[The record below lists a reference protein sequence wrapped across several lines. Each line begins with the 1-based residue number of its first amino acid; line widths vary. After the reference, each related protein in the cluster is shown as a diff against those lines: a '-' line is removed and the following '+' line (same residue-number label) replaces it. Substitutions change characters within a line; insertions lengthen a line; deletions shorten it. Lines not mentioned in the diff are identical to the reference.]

1 MIDMHYLVL
10 LLEKMQEYVNVII
23 LNLLNCDLTTGHQYS

>member
-1 MIDMHYLVL
+1 MIDMQYLVL

-23 LNLLNCDLTTGHQYS
+23 LNLLNCDLATGHQYS